1 MRWAHY
7 WPVCSEEFWRPLCQC
22 LCVWRTYVAE
32 KVFLE
37 DVSARC
43 EKLRLLAGED
53 SRSHRRLVPAGAAD
67 ISRHVSGLT
76 VVQWVVNCKCSG
88 LQVVECALEGL
99 GGGVVES
106 SSENRAESRVHVGGS
121 GLTLSVAN
129 ATKAEREAD
138 CYVAQHSIRYHHSPH
153 PQPQ

>member
-1 MRWAHY
+1 MSQKRYFSRMCRRGAR
-7 WPVCSEEFWRPLCQC
+7 SF
-22 LCVWRTYVAE
+22 
-32 KVFLE
+32 VFL
-37 DVSARC
+37 
-43 EKLRLLAGED
+43 
-53 SRSHRRLVPAGAAD
+53 LVRTHGATGGWFLPEPP
-67 ISRHVSGLT
+67 ISLDMFRGLT

>member
-1 MRWAHY
+1 M
-7 WPVCSEEFWRPLCQC
+7 
-22 LCVWRTYVAE
+22 
-32 KVFLE
+32 
-37 DVSARC
+37 SARC

-76 VVQWVVNCKCSG
+76 VVQWVVNCKCGG